1 MAEKLPKHAAGRH
14 VGLQL
19 VRSGTAGGANYEEA
33 RAAESAADFAHKA
46 LVAAKE
52 VRETRYWLSV
62 LEDARWVDTDLSA
75 LISEVSELAAILG
88 ASARTARKR
97 LPPR

>member
-46 LVAAKE
+46 LVAA
-52 VRETRYWLSV
+52 
-62 LEDARWVDTDLSA
+62 
-75 LISEVSELAAILG
+75 
-88 ASARTARKR
+88 
-97 LPPR
+97 